1 MGTADR
7 LARIG
12 MAILFSVLYIFTPVE
27 GIWTVLLLFIG
38 GLMIGSAAIG
48 FCPMYALMGID
59 TCKVDKKK

>member
-38 GLMIGSAAIG
+38 GLMIGSSAIG
-48 FCPMYALMGID
+48 YCPIYDAVGVD
-59 TCKVDKKK
+59 TCKKEKD